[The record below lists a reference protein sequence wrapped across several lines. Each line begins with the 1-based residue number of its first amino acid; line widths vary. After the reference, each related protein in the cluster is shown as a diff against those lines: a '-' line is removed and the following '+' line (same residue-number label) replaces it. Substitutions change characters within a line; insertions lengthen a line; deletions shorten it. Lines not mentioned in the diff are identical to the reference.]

1 MASPNILRLPARRIP
16 SFTIGP
22 LVQSRSIRYQAFDA
36 AFDLDELQE
45 ARNWHKS
52 FDAARLPKGQTTFAR
67 SSGPGGQHVNKTET
81 KAITAW
87 PVKDLLAALPKL
99 MHPGIRASKYYTS
112 RSDSLSFQAQTHRH
126 RDANTDENLEKL
138 VEEVQRIYRE
148 SVPGETT
155 PGKRKKHE
163 EVAKSFD
170 RARLR
175 DKKQHSSKKQ
185 SRRAIE

>member
-1 MASPNILRLPARRIP
+1 MSTKQKPRP
-16 SFTIGP
+16 S
-22 LVQSRSIRYQAFDA
+22 
-36 AFDLDELQE
+36 
-45 ARNWHKS
+45 
-52 FDAARLPKGQTTFAR
+52 
-67 SSGPGGQHVNKTET
+67 QH
-81 KAITAW
+81 
-87 PVKDLLAALPKL
+87 
-99 MHPGIRASKYYTS
+99 GIRASKYYTS

-138 VEEVQRIYRE
+138 LEEVQRIYRE

-175 DKKQHSSKKQ
+175 EKKQHSSKKQ

>member
-1 MASPNILRLPARRIP
+1 MASSNILRLPARRIP
-16 SFTIGP
+16 SFTKGA

-36 AFDLDELQE
+36 AFDPDELQE
-45 ARNWHKS
+45 AREWHKS
-52 FDAARLPKGQTTFAR
+52 FDAGRLPRGQTTFAR
-67 SSGPGGQHVNKTET
+67 PAVPEGSMSTR
-81 KAITAW
+81 
-87 PVKDLLAALPKL
+87 
-99 MHPGIRASKYYTS
+99 IRASKYYTS

-163 EVAKSFD
+163 EVARSFD

-175 DKKQHSSKKQ
+175 EKKQHSSKKQ
-185 SRRAIE
+185 SRRAVE